1 MKRKYLTLMGTAL
14 TLALTTNVATAE
26 VQEIELSPQGL
37 EILCEASPLNS
48 RCPGGTPVSPR
59 SQSGSPT
66 EAETLPTPGTT
77 PGATT
82 PGSSTEPGT
91 MTPAPAP
98 GNLDNSTEPET
109 ITPAPGIPDS
119 STELE
124 ESEESAP
131 GTLNNSTE
139 SETIITPAPGTT
151 IPDSSEPGMI
161 APDAGTPESPAEEED
176 ESETMTPAPG
186 TEESPAE
193 PGMIAPP
200 MN

>member
-1 MKRKYLTLMGTAL
+1 MGTAL

-26 VQEIELSPQGL
+26 VKEIELSPEGL

-48 RCPGGTPVSPR
+48 RCPGGTPLSPR
-59 SQSGSPT
+59 AESDSLTEEETPT
-66 EAETLPTPGTT
+66 K

-82 PGSSTEPGT
+82 PGSSTEPEII
-91 MTPAPAP
+91 TPAPAP
-98 GNLDNSTEPET
+98 GTLNNSTEPET
-109 ITPAPGIPDS
+109 ITPAPDTTIPGSSTEPETITPAPGTTIPDS
-119 STELE
+119 STE
-124 ESEESAP
+124 P
-131 GTLNNSTE
+131 
-139 SETIITPAPGTT
+139 ETITPAPGTT

-161 APDAGTPESPAEEED
+161 APDAGTPESPAEEEN

-193 PGMIAPP
+193 PGITPLP

>member
-1 MKRKYLTLMGTAL
+1 MGTAL

-26 VQEIELSPQGL
+26 VKEIELSPQGL

-66 EAETLPTPGTT
+66 EAETPTT
-77 PGATT
+77 PGVIT
-82 PGSSTEPGT
+82 PGSPTESET
-91 MTPAPAP
+91 FTPAPAP
-98 GNLDNSTEPET
+98 APGTLDNSTEPE
-109 ITPAPGIPDS
+109 
-119 STELE
+119 ELE
-124 ESEESAP
+124 ELP
-131 GTLNNSTE
+131 GTPGSPTE
-139 SETIITPAPGTT
+139 SETIITPAPGT
-151 IPDSSEPGMI
+151 PDSPTEPGMI
-161 APDAGTPESPAEEED
+161 APDAGTLESPAEEDEE

-186 TEESPAE
+186 TQESPAE